1 MTETCGRLL
10 PRARRDALAVVHM
23 NKRRAR
29 HAVPVLLLAC
39 AGAAPMWPARTDR
52 RLWLV
57 PALCAVPP
65 LRARVAPAASAQEA
79 LRLADQAFG
88 LLGTRIGRAPEHAF
102 RLIEEAAGQPSG
114 ATRETLPLTGAA
126 LALTDATLS
135 TLISADATLSTL
147 ALTITTLIL
156 TIAALAALVLTVATL
171 VALALVLT
179 VAAVLG
185 GQALGLIIALVASA
199 LILPVPTVLGV
210 LLVAIVAGRGRA
222 VALIV

>member
-1 MTETCGRLL
+1 
-10 PRARRDALAVVHM
+10 
-23 NKRRAR
+23 
-29 HAVPVLLLAC
+29 
-39 AGAAPMWPARTDR
+39 MWPARTDR

-57 PALCAVPP
+57 PALCVVPP

-102 RLIEEAAGQPSG
+102 RLIEEAAGRPSG

-126 LALTDATLS
+126 LALTDATLF
-135 TLISADATLSTL
+135 AL
-147 ALTITTLIL
+147 ALTITTLVL
-156 TIAALAALVLTVATL
+156 TEAALIGHPLI
-171 VALALVLT
+171 LA

-185 GQALGLIIALVASA
+185 GHALGLIIALVASA

-210 LLVAIVAGRGRA
+210 LLVAIVAGLGRA